1 MVRPLFE
8 LVCLMCQAW
17 PAAGAA
23 PPLSLLQEKLRLPAQ
38 VASELA
44 DFEGAHA
51 ERSLEL
57 VPPCRASSVGGQW
70 GLERGRRLQLYLT
83 PSPQHC
89 APLLEMAF

>member
-17 PAAGAA
+17 PTAGAA
-23 PPLSLLQEKLRLPAQ
+23 PPLSLLQEQLRLPAQ

-44 DFEGAHA
+44 GLEGPHG
-51 ERSLEL
+51 EPSLEL
-57 VPPCRASSVGGQW
+57 VPPCRANSVGGQW
-70 GLERGRRLQLYLT
+70 GLERGLHLQLYLT